1 MIVAVEFL
9 TRGVLGGDGLGIN
22 WGWLVRLGAD
32 FWELHT
38 CGFSRVGVAHT
49 CVDEIFFSP
58 FFFMKIKI

>member
-1 MIVAVEFL
+1 MAVEFL

-32 FWELHT
+32 FLELHT
-38 CGFSRVGVAHT
+38 CGFSRAWRGSHV
-49 CVDEIFFSP
+49 CDEIFFSP